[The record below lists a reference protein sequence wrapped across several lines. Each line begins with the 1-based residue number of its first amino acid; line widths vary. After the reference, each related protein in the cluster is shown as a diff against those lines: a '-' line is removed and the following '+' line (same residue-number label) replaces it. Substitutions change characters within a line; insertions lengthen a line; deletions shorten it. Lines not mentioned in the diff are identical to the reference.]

1 MDIIALE
8 QELTA
13 YLADALGLEIDKD
26 IFRGGFIEGT
36 GDGIAVILG
45 NAVKDNSI
53 DTPMYQLQILGKF
66 ADRDTS
72 LRINHAA
79 VHLFPVYGKLIGG
92 HRVNLTIYGAG
103 SIYRGPD
110 DGTVKHFLS
119 VNLLLSVLG

>member
-13 YLADALGLEIDKD
+13 YLADALKFEIDTKL
-26 IFRGGFIEGT
+26 FRGGFPEGA

-66 ADRDTS
+66 EDRDTA
-72 LRINHAA
+72 LRVNHMA
-79 VHLFPVYGKLIGG
+79 VHLFPVYGKSIGR
-92 HRVNLTIYGAG
+92 HRVNLTIYGSG
-103 SIYRGPD
+103 SIYRGAD
-110 DGTVKHFLS
+110 DGTIKHFLS
-119 VNLLLSVLG
+119 VNLMVSVLG